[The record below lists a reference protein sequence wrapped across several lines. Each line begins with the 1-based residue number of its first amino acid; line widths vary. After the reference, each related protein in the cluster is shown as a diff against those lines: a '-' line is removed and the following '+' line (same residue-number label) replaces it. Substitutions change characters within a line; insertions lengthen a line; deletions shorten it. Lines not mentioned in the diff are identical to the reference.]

1 MNPGKIFLIGSQ
13 NSDCIAVKIPHPY
26 GAGTLMSLGFLST
39 TTLGKSKSSIEIKNS
54 SPLLSID
61 L

>member
-1 MNPGKIFLIGSQ
+1 MNPGKIYLIGSQ
-13 NSDCIAVKIPHPY
+13 NCDCRAVKSPHPY

-39 TTLGKSKSSIEIKNS
+39 TILGKSKSSIDIKNS
-54 SPLLSID
+54 SPLLSLD